1 MLPPPA
7 LIMTVNFHPLLEN
20 GCLMINRGSELRSR
34 SHAAS
39 AHTLARVPVERAT
52 PPLRVVKERRVQKE
66 PVLLSDGSSEVSL
79 GGVR

>member
-7 LIMTVNFHPLLEN
+7 PIMTVNFHPLLQN

-39 AHTLARVPVERAT
+39 AHTQARVTVKRAT
-52 PPLRVVKERRVQKE
+52 PPLRVVKKRRAQKE